1 MTSNPQSF
9 SALHGLEDK
18 IQLTAVLASALHMGS
33 TQFFIFKFWSL
44 LVYLVYYVV
53 IGRQNNIFI
62 ILSKF
67 ATLYQCYYNSK
78 LNNSPQ
84 LGTGTTITPE

>member
-44 LVYLVYYVV
+44 LVYW
-53 IGRQNNIFI
+53 FI
-62 ILSKF
+62 WFIM
-67 ATLYQCYYNSK
+67 
-78 LNNSPQ
+78 
-84 LGTGTTITPE
+84 